1 MGHGSFFSACCH
13 AAPAEPVPCGMLGAA
28 GEQGTHRAV
37 QSVCVSWEGDPGRE
51 GCLLGY
57 THVQRV
63 EGGKDCVHE
72 AVPSK
77 TKVRPSALSLL
88 CPRGAWLVQGSP
100 ERLLSRLSHIHL
112 ILAQLA
118 MEFYCLRTAV
128 ERSWEELPAHPSHTD
143 LAFMKSLMQQIIP
156 GTCVGVKDGLSK
168 IPAAP
173 ACPCFLLAPT
183 EPSLGWGKGCPFPD
197 TRVPLAT
204 LQCAHLPV

>member
-1 MGHGSFFSACCH
+1 MTPCSQAMGHGSFFSACCH

-63 EGGKDCVHE
+63 EGGRDCVHE

-100 ERLLSRLSHIHL
+100 ERLLSSLSHIHL

-118 MEFYCLRTAV
+118 MEFYCYA
-128 ERSWEELPAHPSHTD
+128 
-143 LAFMKSLMQQIIP
+143 
-156 GTCVGVKDGLSK
+156 
-168 IPAAP
+168 
-173 ACPCFLLAPT
+173 
-183 EPSLGWGKGCPFPD
+183 
-197 TRVPLAT
+197 
-204 LQCAHLPV
+204 